1 MVNVPVILPVCNGDI
16 PMILGDKLTC
26 FALQLAFAFQLL
38 YILALCLVKSSILCF
53 YTRAF
58 ASTRLML
65 AVKVM
70 FGVVAMWGFSHALAV
85 IFICRP
91 VSFQWDLTLA
101 GKCGDQIKLFQSIIT
116 TNIVTDVLIMLLPVY
131 STSYQNFYSITACS
145 NSKDSRVAVEH
156 AKNGEDR
163 GHGMLSNWDRVS
175 GHAYMDAQTV
185 LLIPI
190 VVLLQ
195 LSCVWYMSQPST
207 YVAI

>member
-131 STSYQNFYSITACS
+131 STSYQNFIPLLLVLTVKIAVWQLNMRKTEKIGVMACF
-145 NSKDSRVAVEH
+145 
-156 AKNGEDR
+156 
-163 GHGMLSNWDRVS
+163 
-175 GHAYMDAQTV
+175 
-185 LLIPI
+185 LIGI
-190 VVLLQ
+190 V
-195 LSCVWYMSQPST
+195 
-207 YVAI
+207 